1 MRAQIACFSPL
12 PLAAASTSA
21 PSVALPRLY
30 THKPCLLPGRCTA
43 MLGSAARSLT
53 VLEFGRALAVLRT
66 YAFLVAGLVGRTWLA
81 TNGAQQRTE

>member
-1 MRAQIACFSPL
+1 MRAQIACFLSL
-12 PLAAASTSA
+12 PLAPSSA
-21 PSVALPRLY
+21 PSVPLPRLY

-53 VLEFGRALAVLRT
+53 VLEFGRTVAKLRI
-66 YAFLVAGLVGRTWLA
+66 YAFLVAGPIGRTWLA